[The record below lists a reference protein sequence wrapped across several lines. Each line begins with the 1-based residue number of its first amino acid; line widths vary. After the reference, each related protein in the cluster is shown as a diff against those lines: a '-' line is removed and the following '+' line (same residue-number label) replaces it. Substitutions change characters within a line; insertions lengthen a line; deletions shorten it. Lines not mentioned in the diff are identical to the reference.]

1 MGVRLGERNFL
12 EYAADAV
19 MVSSFFLKST
29 YVHEKR
35 IWGIGVRICAYAP
48 TRIVIFILLIT
59 YITTRFFEK
68 NFLREKMIFL
78 RKNYFRKGLS

>member
-1 MGVRLGERNFL
+1 VGVRFGERNFL

-35 IWGIGVRICAYAP
+35 IWGMGVRICAC
-48 TRIVIFILLIT
+48 THMRTIIFILLII
-59 YITTRFFEK
+59 YNTTIYFEK
-68 NFLREKMIFL
+68 NFIREKMIF
-78 RKNYFRKGLS
+78 